1 MLKCHAI
8 HAIPTPEGT
17 AQIEVRSQIGAIH
30 GRQPTKHFWLFEV
43 LKIYAAVVYRVCECT
58 EACVDLRCSVQQGEV
73 VHQRFPR
80 KQLADGDAEAVILDV
95 PVMAL
100 TEEAMPPAL
109 ETFGAHKSLYRELW
123 RKTILLPLDRQPMP
137 PVVL

>member
-17 AQIEVRSQIGAIH
+17 AQIEVRAQIGAIH
-30 GRQPTKHFWLFEV
+30 GRQPTKHFWLFAL
-43 LKIYAAVVYRVCECT
+43 LKLQAALVYRACECA
-58 EACVDLRCSVQQGEV
+58 EAWVDLRFSVQQGEV

-80 KQLADGDAEAVILDV
+80 KRLADGDAEAVILDV
-95 PVMAL
+95 PVSGG
-100 TEEAMPPAL
+100 EPAPNL
-109 ETFGAHKSLYRELW
+109 AARAAEKALYRTLWTKELAFC
-123 RKTILLPLDRQPMP
+123 LDRQPMP